1 MDVNE
6 FTLGMTTMN
15 ANKIKWT
22 ISKKVTGTVSILLSV
37 ILALLIHSVFSLQ
50 EIERELT
57 EVATID
63 VPLTQYANEIEI
75 AQLEQRILL
84 DEIIRKQL
92 NNKESISAEVE
103 QIKQWSSKISQH
115 FSLAIAV
122 AKQGK
127 KLTLSNDFIA
137 ISKALTTLE
146 KQHQT
151 LEQLLNQLVAKQD
164 QKALLAQLIEQDEHF
179 DHLAIELIHTIE
191 KLTARKAKLV
201 LKHETQFATISYS
214 LSAIGVLIGV
224 VLATLIITSIKRGM
238 NKLSSNIDL
247 VSQAI
252 KTKQDIP
259 VEQIEQLGT
268 DDEFDQLSQN
278 FSKMVQQVSSDIGE
292 REQQSKTLET
302 LASRDHLTGCFNRM
316 KWDECR
322 HQKISQSLTTNA
334 PLCLIFLDIDH
345 FKAINDNYG
354 HDAGDSTLV
363 SVVKLVQ
370 ENIRE
375 SDSLFR
381 TGGEEFSVLLPNTAL
396 EEAQQLA
403 ERIRAN
409 VAEHNFKVVNNVTI
423 SLGVTV
429 FKGESDN
436 ESDFSKRADQALYHA
451 KENGRNQVSTL

>member
-1 MDVNE
+1 MA
-6 FTLGMTTMN
+6 TMN
-15 ANKIKWT
+15 SNKMKWT
-22 ISKKVTGTVSILLSV
+22 ITKKVTFTVSILLSV
-37 ILALLIHSVFSLQ
+37 ILVLLIHSVFSLK
-50 EIERELT
+50 EIESELI

-63 VPLTQYANEIEI
+63 VPLTEYANEIEI

-92 NNKESISAEVE
+92 NNKQSTGIEVE
-103 QIKQWSSKISQH
+103 QIKQWSIKIDQH
-115 FSLAIAV
+115 FNSAITV
-122 AKQGK
+122 AEQGK
-127 KLTLSNDFIA
+127 KAAHSSDFIV
-137 ISKALTTLE
+137 ISKTLRAL
-146 KQHQT
+146 KNQHQK
-151 LEQLLNQLVAKQD
+151 LEEMLSQLVVRPE
-164 QKALLAQLIEQDEHF
+164 QKGLLAQFIEQDEHF

-278 FSKMVQQVSSDIGE
+278 FSKMVQQVSSDISE
-292 REQQSKTLET
+292 REQQSKTLDT

-316 KWDECR
+316 KWDEYR
-322 HQKISQSLTTNA
+322 HQAIAHSVATKT

-354 HDAGDSTLV
+354 HDIGDSTLV

-381 TGGEEFSVLLPNTAL
+381 TGGEEFSVLLPETSL
-396 EEAQQLA
+396 KKAQQLA

-409 VAEHNFKVVNNVTI
+409 VAKHNFKVVNNVTI
-423 SLGVTV
+423 SLGVTA
-429 FKGESDN
+429 FKGKDDN

-451 KENGRNQVSTL
+451 KENGRNQVSTLE